1 MARAPSKFTQGDIT
15 RAVKGV
21 VAAGVDVMRV
31 EVDASGRIIVIAGK
45 PGKIATVINPLD
57 KWMADHAGAT

>member
-1 MARAPSKFTQGDIT
+1 MARVPSIFKQGDIT

-31 EVDASGRIIVIAGK
+31 EVDTAGRIIVVAGK
-45 PGKIATVINPLD
+45 P
-57 KWMADHAGAT
+57 ADAAAGEKPEDVKNLL

>member
-1 MARAPSKFTQGDIT
+1 MARSPSRFRQRDIT

-31 EVDASGRIIVIAGK
+31 EVDRDGRAPWIDG
-45 PGKIATVINPLD
+45 GCTL
-57 KWMADHAGAT
+57 